1 VRREED
7 HQGPQEQQLPGHAA
21 GLSRVPGRFRGPAR
35 SPVGSSNSWGVFAMK
50 KTIKVRKNS
59 NYLGTLLG

>member
-1 VRREED
+1 MGVPPARVVLAGGVPPAGANPRRREVW
-7 HQGPQEQQLPGHAA
+7 A
-21 GLSRVPGRFRGPAR
+21 V
-35 SPVGSSNSWGVFAMK
+35 K

>member
-1 VRREED
+1 M
-7 HQGPQEQQLPGHAA
+7 A
-21 GLSRVPGRFRGPAR
+21 GFECGE
-35 SPVGSSNSWGVFAMK
+35 GVWDVK

>member
-1 VRREED
+1 VVRPVR
-7 HQGPQEQQLPGHAA
+7 P
-21 GLSRVPGRFRGPAR
+21 
-35 SPVGSSNSWGVFAMK
+35 PVGSSNSWGVYAVK

>member
-1 VRREED
+1 MSESREREI
-7 HQGPQEQQLPGHAA
+7 HYGKEV
-21 GLSRVPGRFRGPAR
+21 S
-35 SPVGSSNSWGVFAMK
+35 AMK

>member
-1 VRREED
+1 MSGSV
-7 HQGPQEQQLPGHAA
+7 
-21 GLSRVPGRFRGPAR
+21 FPAR
-35 SPVGSSNSWGVFAMK
+35 RPVGSSTGGEVSAVK

>member
-1 VRREED
+1 MWWGSAGRR
-7 HQGPQEQQLPGHAA
+7 P
-21 GLSRVPGRFRGPAR
+21 RGTEC
-35 SPVGSSNSWGVFAMK
+35 GEGVWAVK